1 MAIEKSS
8 NFLRN
13 LIIVI
18 VLVVIAFLIYMLYSK
33 NIKTNMKMMDYS
45 DQEQNSYSSENYQ
58 EPTDE
63 TTNSSSNSGNYQEE
77 EMKEKFT
84 QGGNTMDYY
93 SMDSNF
99 EEERNNSHFPKE
111 QLSAEEL
118 LPKNNSSDLWAKV
131 NPEGEGS
138 LEGKNFL
145 QSGYHIGINTVGQTL
160 RNANMQL
167 RSEPPNPQVK
177 VSPWQ
182 QSTIEPDLGRKPLE
196 IGGCN

>member
-1 MAIEKSS
+1 MASEKSS

-18 VLVVIAFLIYMLYSK
+18 VLVVIAFLIYMLYSN
-33 NIKTNMKMMDYS
+33 NIKTSMGMDDNTQQVQQPKEAYQDS
-45 DQEQNSYSSENYQ
+45 NDQVMNN
-58 EPTDE
+58 
-63 TTNSSSNSGNYQEE
+63 GEE
-77 EMKEKFT
+77 EMKESFT

-93 SMDSNF
+93 SMDKNY
-99 EEERNNSHFPKE
+99 EEDRNNSNFPKE

-182 QSTIEPDLGRKPLE
+182 QSTIEPDMGRKPME
-196 IGGCN
+196 IGGCA